1 MNIKVY
7 GSEDLCRFCEE
18 EEETIDHII
27 NDCRCDL
34 LQNQPIINTLDWDPK
49 IILKFANIDT
59 IKDALSYNPH
69 SDNIW

>member
-1 MNIKVY
+1 MIY
-7 GSEDLCRFCEE
+7 LEQDLCRL
-18 EEETIDHII
+18 D
-27 NDCRCDL
+27 RCDL

-49 IILKFANIDT
+49 IILKFAYIDT